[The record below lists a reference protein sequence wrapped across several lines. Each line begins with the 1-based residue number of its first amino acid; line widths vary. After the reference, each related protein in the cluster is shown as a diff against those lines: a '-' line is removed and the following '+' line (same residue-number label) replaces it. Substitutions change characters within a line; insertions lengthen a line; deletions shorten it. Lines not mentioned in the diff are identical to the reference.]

1 MAIVT
6 FQGLR
11 SHTAL
16 ATVMDSTAVI
26 VEYSRGW
33 TVYEGAG
40 REPTGVRRKHQE
52 DGGGWQH
59 LPGSAAI
66 AQWCLQKAALR

>member
-1 MAIVT
+1 MAVVT

-16 ATVMDSTAVI
+16 ATVMESSAVI

-52 DGGGWQH
+52 DGRG
-59 LPGSAAI
+59 LAAPSRVCCHCP
-66 AQWCLQKAALR
+66 WCLQRAALR